1 MTYSIIGA
9 GSVGRTL
16 ASFFAKADV
25 EVALANGEPSR
36 CWTSCRGAESTKLP
50 SGY

>member
-1 MTYSIIGA
+1 MTYSIIGT

-25 EVALANGEPSR
+25 EVAFG
-36 CWTSCRGAESTKLP
+36 
-50 SGY
+50 